1 MNWKTLHVLYNG
13 LLGKSLLLIALS
25 TPVALLITNF
35 DINASAFIIS
45 LLGAVIIVI
54 GYVTCINCCPEII
67 KKYIT
72 SQDYLDYLLK
82 IEKQIDINTEFKILD
97 EQSGKVSSYS
107 DPSVLSYNF
116 ESVEKTEA
124 TYKDKSLRILA
135 ILKHNHYSKSKTI
148 IRMALTFILFIGAVL
163 IFYPTIA
170 NVLFIL
176 KGISNVQQ

>member
-1 MNWKTLHVLYNG
+1 MNWKTLYVLYNG

-97 EQSGKVSSYS
+97 EQSGKVSSHS
-107 DPSVLSYNF
+107 DPSILSYNF
-116 ESVEKTEA
+116 ESVEKTES

-148 IRMALTFILFIGAVL
+148 IRMTLTFILFIGAGL
-163 IFYPTIA
+163 IFYPTIT